1 MARRSA
7 TSSLP
12 FSPAS
17 SSPSAP
23 SSAEPSASDDMG
35 SSEFGHEDRSSNS
48 SKREIAN
55 ARRREGRARTKKLKG
70 ETLALERARKTDEVK
85 QAIRTLHSF
94 ALNGAFFTDQHA
106 DMLHE
111 FSTMDLPAEL
121 SEDLNELLLRQKL
134 LERIAGGV
142 VAMMAQRQTPE
153 DLKRIEQKGKRN
165 ARLEVAA
172 QYIEVFR
179 NQTVLGNCFTEY
191 QKQNISEISLMPDLP
206 QHQKEELKQIAKHQE
221 QVEVERKKKAEA
233 EGKKKAEAEAR
244 RREREERGRKA
255 KEDTQLDTLKHSII
269 IKCVEIS
276 SLRIKSKNLGDP
288 HARSTSTSK
297 RGNQADRGTSST
309 SRADEDESSDTNVS
323 DATHTYDTNAG
334 NASWKGT
341 LAFSQTPLPPAIA
354 LPTPRL
360 AIQAAQPAP
369 SASVS
374 VFSVKKRVEL
384 ELWPTN
390 GYSEKKNHRDP
401 MFFTVEETANGER
414 IERILHQRTIVS
426 VRHVVCSMRNRLM
439 CDDVT
444 SLWALRIEDHCV
456 KQFHSEE
463 QLAVVRQ
470 FVGQQR
476 VIMFYDD
483 EIAGRIPQRD
493 AYVVHSNFK
502 SHTGP

>member
-1 MARRSA
+1 
-7 TSSLP
+7 
-12 FSPAS
+12 
-17 SSPSAP
+17 
-23 SSAEPSASDDMG
+23 
-35 SSEFGHEDRSSNS
+35 
-48 SKREIAN
+48 
-55 ARRREGRARTKKLKG
+55 
-70 ETLALERARKTDEVK
+70 
-85 QAIRTLHSF
+85 
-94 ALNGAFFTDQHA
+94 
-106 DMLHE
+106 MLHE

-244 RREREERGRKA
+244 RRERSKA
-255 KEDTQLDTLKHSII
+255 KIWEILMPDLPQHLKEE
-269 IKCVEIS
+269 IKQIVEHQAQVELMKMRAVTPMS
-276 SLRIKSKNLGDP
+276 AMPLTPMTPMPGMP
-288 HARSTSTSK
+288 HGRLHHLK
-297 RGNQADRGTSST
+297 QQMQMPQMMVQA
-309 SRADEDESSDTNVS
+309 
-323 DATHTYDTNAG
+323 
-334 NASWKGT
+334 ASQGT

-369 SASVS
+369 SAS
-374 VFSVKKRVEL
+374 KRVEL

-401 MFFTVEETANGER
+401 MFFTVEETAN
-414 IERILHQRTIVS
+414 